1 MTKDIKLAKPAAAPK
16 KKKNRHK
23 KAHTP
28 NLDAQKPQLKDSTEQ
43 ESLMKPFYLTF

>member
-1 MTKDIKLAKPAAAPK
+1 LIILLPENSK
-16 KKKNRHK
+16 KKKRK
-23 KAHTP
+23 KNHTP

>member
-1 MTKDIKLAKPAAAPK
+1 MDPILEKYQALEE
-16 KKKNRHK
+16 RVREY
-23 KAHTP
+23 TP